1 MPEQTLRLHIEGM
14 SCQACATR
22 IKKVLGKKD
31 AVLAASVNF
40 ANEEAQ
46 VRFENAKAS
55 AEDIMGWIAQA
66 GFAAKPAENMPPEPE
81 ADPVPWRLWLLLAS
95 ALLFLP
101 GMIGMMAGH
110 HRWMPPIAVQFV
122 LASVVQL
129 WLAIPF
135 YKSAV
140 ASVRGGLANMDVLVS
155 LGTLAIYGY
164 SAVMTWRHG
173 SHAPVYFEAGV
184 MVIALVSLGKYL
196 EKRTTRHSLNSL
208 GLLMQMTPDSVTRDD
223 GTTVALA
230 DVRPGDHLLAR
241 HGERIAA
248 DGVLQSGEI
257 WCDESHLTGESRP
270 MTRRPG
276 DNVLA
281 GALVGGGSG
290 IYEAQALGS
299 ATLLGDMMQAL
310 AEAQGS
316 KAPIARLADKVA
328 AVFVPSVLAMAL
340 VTLVLTWWLRD
351 FATAL
356 NHAVAVLVIACPCA
370 LGLATPAAI
379 MAGLGQAV
387 RHGIWFRNAATLE
400 AAGSVGSVVLDK
412 TGTLTAGKP
421 QVVAIW
427 SAEGIEESELC
438 AVAAAVE
445 KHSNH
450 PLAAAIIATAPDS
463 ALAVS
468 EVESVA
474 GQGLAAQV
482 AGYGTVRLGK
492 ADYAD
497 VALPPDLP
505 EVWQVASVAAVS
517 AGGKPL
523 GALAIADALRDDSAA
538 AIRQLH
544 DMGVK
549 VYMASG
555 DREAV
560 VTHMASMLA
569 IDEARGNMS
578 PRDKAEWIAA
588 LKAQGEVVAM
598 VGDGINDAP
607 ALAAADLGLA
617 MKHGTDI
624 AENSAGATL
633 MQGSPLQIATALRIA
648 RATLQNIRQ
657 NLFFAFFY
665 NVLAIPFAAFGLLSP
680 TLAAVA
686 MALSSLSVVGNAM
699 RLKRMSFSKP

>member
-1 MPEQTLRLHIEGM
+1 MSDDTLRLRIAGM

-22 IKKVLGKKD
+22 IEKVLGRKD

-40 ANEEAQ
+40 AGEEAQ
-46 VRFENAKAS
+46 VRLAPGKGS
-55 AEDIMGWIAQA
+55 AEEVIAWIAQA
-66 GFAAKPAENMPPEPE
+66 GFAATPAEEAPSAPEKT
-81 ADPVPWRLWLLLAS
+81 PVPWRLVALLAC
-95 ALLFLP
+95 ALVFLP
-101 GMIGMMAGH
+101 GMIGMLFGH
-110 HRWMPPIAVQFV
+110 HRWMPPLVVQFA
-122 LASVVQL
+122 LASLVQL
-129 WLAIPF
+129 WLAVPF
-135 YKSAV
+135 YKSAM
-140 ASVRGGLANMDVLVS
+140 ASIRGRLANMDVLVS
-155 LGTLAIYGY
+155 LGTLAIYAY
-164 SAVMTWRHG
+164 SSVMAWRHG
-173 SHAPVYFEAGV
+173 HHAPVYFEAGV

-208 GLLMQMTPDSVTRDD
+208 GLLMQMTPDHVTRED
-223 GTTVALA
+223 GTTAALA
-230 DVRPGDHLLAR
+230 DVKPGDRLLAR

-248 DGVLQSGEI
+248 DGVLRSGEI

-270 MTRRPG
+270 MTRRAG
-276 DNVLA
+276 DSVLA

-290 IYEAQALGS
+290 VYEAQALGS

-316 KAPIARLADKVA
+316 KAPIARLADRVA
-328 AVFVPSVLAMAL
+328 AVFVPVVLAIAAA
-340 VTLVLTWWLRD
+340 TLVITWALRD
-351 FATAL
+351 FASGL
-356 NHAVAVLVIACPCA
+356 SHAVAVLVIACPCA

-400 AAGSVGSVVLDK
+400 AAGSVNHVVLDK
-412 TGTLTAGKP
+412 TGTLTAGQP
-421 QVVAIW
+421 QVVAVW
-427 SAEGIEESELC
+427 TAQGVDEATLC
-438 AVAAAVE
+438 ALAASVE
-445 KHSNH
+445 KHSSH

-468 EVESVA
+468 DVESVA
-474 GQGLAAQV
+474 GEGVAARV
-482 AGYGTVRLGK
+482 DGHGTLRLGK
-492 ADYAD
+492 PGYAG
-497 VALPPDLP
+497 VALPDGLP
-505 EVWQVASVAAVS
+505 EVWRIASVVAAS
-517 AGGKPL
+517 LDGNAL
-523 GALAIADALRDDSAA
+523 GAFAIADAVRDDSAP
-538 AIRQLH
+538 AIRALH

-549 VYMASG
+549 ACIASG
-555 DREAV
+555 DRQGV
-560 VTHMASMLA
+560 VDHIAAELGI
-569 IDEARGNMS
+569 IDARGNLS

-588 LKAQGEVVAM
+588 LKAQGARVAM

-633 MQGSPLQIATALRIA
+633 MQGSPLQIASALAIA
-648 RATLQNIRQ
+648 RATVQNIRQ

-686 MALSSLSVVGNAM
+686 MALSSLSVVGNAL
-699 RLKRMSFSKP
+699 RLKRMKFKG

>member
-1 MPEQTLRLHIEGM
+1 MSEQHLRLHVEGM

-22 IKKVLGKKD
+22 IEKVLGKKA
-31 AVLAASVNF
+31 AVHAASVNF
-40 ANEEAQ
+40 AGEEAQ
-46 VRFENAKAS
+46 VRFDDTQSSTQE
-55 AEDIMGWIAQA
+55 IIGWIAQA
-66 GFAAKPAENMPPEPE
+66 GFTATPAEDLPDRPEKS
-81 ADPVPWRLWLLLAS
+81 PVPWRLWLLLAS
-95 ALLFLP
+95 ALVFLP
-101 GMIGMMAGH
+101 GMIGMMFGH
-110 HRWMPPIAVQFV
+110 HRWMPPIVVQFA

-129 WLAIPF
+129 WLALPF
-135 YKSAV
+135 YKSAL
-140 ASVRGGLANMDVLVS
+140 ASIRGGLANMDVLVS
-155 LGTLAIYGY
+155 IGTMAIYAY
-164 SAVMTWRHG
+164 SCVMAWRHG

-184 MVIALVSLGKYL
+184 MVITLVSLGKYL

-208 GLLMQMTPDSVTRDD
+208 GLLMQMTPDSVQRED
-223 GTTVALA
+223 GAQIALA
-230 DVRPGDHLLAR
+230 DVQPGEVLLAR

-248 DGVLQSGEI
+248 DGVLVRGEI

-270 MTRRPG
+270 MTRRAG
-276 DNVLA
+276 DKVLA

-290 IYEAQALGS
+290 AYRAEALGS

-328 AVFVPSVLAMAL
+328 AVFVPVVLAIAL
-340 VTLVLTWWLRD
+340 VTLLATWWMRD
-351 FATAL
+351 FASGL
-356 NHAVAVLVIACPCA
+356 SHAVAVLVIACPCA

-400 AAGSVGSVVLDK
+400 AAGQINSVVLDK

-427 SAEGIEESELC
+427 RADGGEASELC
-438 AVAAAVE
+438 TVAAAVE

-482 AGYGTVRLGK
+482 AGYGAVRLGK
-492 ADYAD
+492 ADYAG

-505 EVWQVASVAAVS
+505 EVWQVASVVAVS

-523 GALAIADALRDDSAA
+523 GAFAIADALRDDSAA

-549 VYMASG
+549 AYMASG

-560 VTHMASMLA
+560 VTHMAQTLG
-569 IDEARGNMS
+569 IDAARGNMS
-578 PRDKAEWIAA
+578 PRGKAEWIAA
-588 LKAQGEVVAM
+588 LKAQGASVAM

-699 RLKRMSFSKP
+699 RLKRMTFNS

>member
-1 MPEQTLRLHIEGM
+1 MPEQTLRLRIEGM

-22 IKKVLGKKD
+22 IEKVLGKKE

-46 VRFENAKAS
+46 VRFEGAKAS
-55 AEDIMGWIAQA
+55 AEDVMGWIAQA
-66 GFAAKPAENMPPEPE
+66 GFAAKPAAEALPEPE
-81 ADPVPWRLWLLLAS
+81 TAPVPWRLWLLLVS
-95 ALLFLP
+95 ALVFLP

-110 HRWMPPIAVQFV
+110 HRWMPPIAVQFAI
-122 LASVVQL
+122 ASVVQL
-129 WLAIPF
+129 WLAVPF
-135 YKSAV
+135 YKSAL
-140 ASVRGGLANMDVLVS
+140 ASIRGGLANMDVLVS

-164 SAVMTWRHG
+164 SAVMAWRHG

-184 MVIALVSLGKYL
+184 MVITLVSLGKFL

-223 GTTVALA
+223 GATVALA
-230 DVRPGDHLLAR
+230 DVQPGDRLLAR

-248 DGVLQSGEI
+248 DGILRDGEI

-276 DNVLA
+276 DKVLA

-290 IYEAQALGS
+290 VYEAQALGS

-328 AVFVPSVLAMAL
+328 AVFVPAVLAIAL
-340 VTLVLTWWLRD
+340 LTLGLTWWLRD

-400 AAGSVGSVVLDK
+400 AAGGVNSVVLDK
-412 TGTLTAGKP
+412 TGTLTAGRP

-427 SAEGIEESELC
+427 TADGTDEAALC
-438 AVAAAVE
+438 AIAAAIE

-468 EVESVA
+468 DVESVA

-482 AGYGTVRLGK
+482 AGYGAVRLGK
-492 ADYAD
+492 PDYAG
-497 VALPPDLP
+497 VTLPEGLP
-505 EVWQVASVAAVS
+505 EVWQIASVVAVS
-517 AGGKPL
+517 SGGRAL
-523 GALAIADALRDDSAA
+523 GAFAIADALREDSAP
-538 AIRQLH
+538 AIRALH
-544 DMGVK
+544 EMGIK
-549 VYMASG
+549 VHMASG
-555 DREAV
+555 DRASV
-560 VTHMASMLA
+560 VDHIAAGLG
-569 IDEARGNMS
+569 IDDARGNLS

-588 LKAQGEVVAM
+588 LKAQGESVAM

-633 MQGSPLQIATALRIA
+633 MQGSPMQIATALRIA
-648 RATLQNIRQ
+648 RATLKNIRQ

-699 RLKRMSFSKP
+699 RLKRMSFAE